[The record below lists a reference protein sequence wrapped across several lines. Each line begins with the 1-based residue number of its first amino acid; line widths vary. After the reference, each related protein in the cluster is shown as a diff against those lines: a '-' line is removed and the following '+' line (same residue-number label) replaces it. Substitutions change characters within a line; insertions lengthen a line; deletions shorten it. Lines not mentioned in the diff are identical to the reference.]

1 MAETET
7 RAAMTL
13 HPQFITDED
22 GSQLSVVLSLE
33 EYEVLLNRLEDLEDY
48 NDALEALIRI
58 ERGEE
63 KTILWKT
70 VKAECGL

>member
-1 MAETET
+1 
-7 RAAMTL
+7 MTL